1 MTYKI
6 AICDDM
12 EQDAQYIA
20 AAVKKWAE
28 QANVYADIHTFR
40 SAEGFLFDY
49 AAHKDY
55 DILLLDIEMPSIN
68 GVELA
73 KRVRRENEAVQII
86 FITGFPDFMAEG
98 YEVSALHYLLKPVSF
113 DKLSKVLNRAADKLR
128 KTGRTVVLTAGGE
141 RQKIA
146 IADIVSVEAF
156 AHFCALTTIRARFA
170 VTAGISAVEKILRE
184 AADGEFV
191 RCHRSYIVGVKYIK
205 SVSKTDITL
214 DSGAKIPL
222 SRSHYQTVNQAFIRY
237 FKGEAQWD

>member
-28 QANVYADIHTFR
+28 QANVYADIRAFR

-128 KTGRTVVLTAGGE
+128 KTGRTVVLTVDGE

-156 AHFCALTTIRARFA
+156 AHSCALTTIRARFA

-237 FKGEAQWD
+237 FKAEAQWD

>member
-1 MTYKI
+1 M
-6 AICDDM
+6 
-12 EQDAQYIA
+12 
-20 AAVKKWAE
+20 
-28 QANVYADIHTFR
+28 
-40 SAEGFLFDY
+40 
-49 AAHKDY
+49 
-55 DILLLDIEMPSIN
+55 
-68 GVELA
+68 
-73 KRVRRENEAVQII
+73 
-86 FITGFPDFMAEG
+86 
-98 YEVSALHYLLKPVSF
+98 
-113 DKLSKVLNRAADKLR
+113 
-128 KTGRTVVLTAGGE
+128 
-141 RQKIA
+141 
-146 IADIVSVEAF
+146 SVEAF